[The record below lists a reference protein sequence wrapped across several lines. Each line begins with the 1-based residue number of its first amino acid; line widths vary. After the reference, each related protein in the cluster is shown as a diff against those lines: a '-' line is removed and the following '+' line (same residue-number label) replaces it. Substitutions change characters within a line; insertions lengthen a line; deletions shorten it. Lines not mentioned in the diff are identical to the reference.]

1 MNKPFSISM
10 YEKYNNG
17 SSVKAG
23 ADVLNGS
30 FGVID
35 ANGAFVND
43 SQATHVVY
51 QVGKGDD
58 NHTDF
63 TIPSGADMRVFELT
77 DWEGK
82 YLQVSPKHI
91 TYDTSENYASISAGT
106 TTLVADASGNL
117 VIDAAAATATG
128 YVYLKVTK
136 KIEFDGDGVLGQ
148 ICIGA

>member
-1 MNKPFSISM
+1 MVKPYKIGQ
-10 YEKYNNG
+10 YEKFANG

-30 FGVID
+30 FGVVTD
-35 ANGAFVND
+35 GVFANGT
-43 SQATHVVY
+43 QATHIAQ

-63 TIPSGADMRVFELT
+63 TIPSGADMRVYELS

-91 TYDTSENYASISAGT
+91 TYGESENYASISAGA
-106 TTLVADASGNL
+106 TTLVSDESGNL
-117 VIDAAAATATG
+117 VINAGAATATG
-128 YVYLKVTK
+128 YVYLKVAK
-136 KIEFDGDGVLGQ
+136 KIEFDGNGVLGQ
-148 ICIGA
+148 ILIGK

>member
-1 MNKPFSISM
+1 MVKPYTISM

-17 SSVKAG
+17 SSVVAG
-23 ADVLNGS
+23 ADVINGS

-35 ANGAFVND
+35 ANGAFVNAT
-43 SQATHVVY
+43 QATHVAM
-51 QVGKGDD
+51 QVNKNDEAY
-58 NHTDF
+58 TDF
-63 TIPSGADMRVFELT
+63 TIPSGTDMRVFELA

-82 YLQVSPKHI
+82 ELQVSPKHI
-91 TYDTSENYASISAGT
+91 TYGTSENYASISAGT
-106 TTLVADASGNL
+106 TTLVADASGNF

-148 ICIGA
+148 ILIGA

>member
-1 MNKPFSISM
+1 MVKPYTISM
-10 YEKYNNG
+10 IEKYNNS

-30 FGVID
+30 FGVVS
-35 ANGAFVND
+35 NGVFVND

-63 TIPSGADMRVFELT
+63 TIPSGADVRVFALK

-82 YLQVSPKHI
+82 ELQISPEHI
-91 TYDTSENYASISAGT
+91 TYDSSENYASISAGT
-106 TTLVADASGNL
+106 TLLATDTTGKL
-117 VIDAAAATATG
+117 VIDADVATATG

-136 KIEFDGDGVLGQ
+136 KIEFDGNGVLGQ

>member
-1 MNKPFSISM
+1 MNKPYTISM

-17 SSVKAG
+17 SSVVAG

-30 FGVID
+30 FGVVTD
-35 ANGAFVND
+35 GVFTNGT
-43 SQATHVVY
+43 QATHIAA
-51 QVGKGDD
+51 QVNKNDEAY
-58 NHTDF
+58 TDF
-63 TIPSGADMRVFELT
+63 AIPSGADMRVFELA

-91 TYDTSENYASISAGT
+91 TYGTSENYASISAGT

-117 VIDAAAATATG
+117 VIDATAATATG

>member
-1 MNKPFSISM
+1 MVKNYTISM
-10 YEKYNNG
+10 FEKHNNG
-17 SSVKAG
+17 SSVVAG

-30 FGVID
+30 FGVVTD
-35 ANGAFVND
+35 GVFTNGT
-43 SQATHVVY
+43 QATHIAA
-51 QVGKGDD
+51 QVNKNDEAY
-58 NHTDF
+58 TDF
-63 TIPSGADMRVFELT
+63 AIPSSADMRVFELT

-91 TYDTSENYASISAGT
+91 TYGTSENYASISAGT

>member
-1 MNKPFSISM
+1 MVKPYTISM

-30 FGVID
+30 FGVVTD
-35 ANGAFVND
+35 GVFTNGT
-43 SQATHVVY
+43 QATHVAM
-51 QVGKGDD
+51 QVHKNDEAY
-58 NHTDF
+58 TDF
-63 TIPSGADMRVFELT
+63 AIPSGADMRVFELA

-82 YLQVSPKHI
+82 YLQISPKHI
-91 TYDTSENYASISAGT
+91 TYNTSENYASISAGT
-106 TTLVADASGNL
+106 TLLATDTTGKLF
-117 VIDAAAATATG
+117 IDADAATATG
-128 YVYLKVTK
+128 FVYLKVTK

>member
-1 MNKPFSISM
+1 MTKPYLISM
-10 YEKYNNG
+10 YEKYNN
-17 SSVKAG
+17 SASVKAG
-23 ADVLNGS
+23 TDVINGS

-35 ANGAFVND
+35 ANGAFVNAT
-43 SQATHVVY
+43 QATHVAM
-51 QVGKGDD
+51 QVGKGDE

-63 TIPSGADMRVFELT
+63 AIPSGADMRVFELA

-91 TYDTSENYASISAGT
+91 TYNTGENYASISAGT
-106 TTLVADASGNL
+106 TMLVSDASGNL
-117 VIDAAAATATG
+117 VISAAAATATG
-128 YVYLKVTK
+128 HVYLKVTK

>member
-1 MNKPFSISM
+1 MNKPYTISM

-17 SSVKAG
+17 SSVVAG

-30 FGVID
+30 FGVVTD
-35 ANGAFVND
+35 GVFTNGT
-43 SQATHVVY
+43 QATHIAA
-51 QVGKGDD
+51 QVNKNDEAY
-58 NHTDF
+58 TDF
-63 TIPSGADMRVFELT
+63 AIPSGADMRVFELA

-91 TYDTSENYASISAGT
+91 TYGSSENYASVSAGT

-117 VIDAAAATATG
+117 VIDADAATATG

>member
-1 MNKPFSISM
+1 MIKPFSISM

-30 FGVID
+30 FGVVTD
-35 ANGAFVND
+35 GVFTNGT
-43 SQATHVVY
+43 QATHIAA
-51 QVGKGDD
+51 QVGKGDE

-63 TIPSGADMRVFELT
+63 AIPSGADMRVFELA

-82 YLQVSPKHI
+82 YLQISPKHI
-91 TYDTSENYASISAGT
+91 TYNTGENYASISAGI

-117 VIDAAAATATG
+117 VINAAAATATG

-136 KIEFDGDGVLGQ
+136 KIEFDGNGVLGQ

>member
-1 MNKPFSISM
+1 MLKPYLISM
-10 YEKYNNG
+10 IEKYNN
-17 SSVKAG
+17 SASVKAG
-23 ADVLNGS
+23 ADVINGS
-30 FGVID
+30 FGVVS
-35 ANGAFVND
+35 NGVFVND

-63 TIPSGADMRVFELT
+63 TISSGADVRVFALK

-82 YLQVSPKHI
+82 ELQISPEHI
-91 TYDTSENYASISAGT
+91 TYDSSENYASISAGT
-106 TTLVADASGNL
+106 TLATDTTGKLI
-117 VIDAAAATATG
+117 IDADAATATG

>member
-1 MNKPFSISM
+1 MNKPYTISM

-17 SSVKAG
+17 SSVVAG

-30 FGVID
+30 FGVVTD
-35 ANGAFVND
+35 GVFTNGT
-43 SQATHVVY
+43 QATHIAA
-51 QVGKGDD
+51 QVNKNDEAY
-58 NHTDF
+58 TDF
-63 TIPSGADMRVFELT
+63 AIPSGADMRVFELE

-91 TYDTSENYASISAGT
+91 TYGTSENYASISAGT

>member
-1 MNKPFSISM
+1 MVKPYTISM
-10 YEKYNNG
+10 YEKHNNG
-17 SSVKAG
+17 SNVKAG

-30 FGVID
+30 FGIVTD
-35 ANGAFVND
+35 GVFTNGT
-43 SQATHVVY
+43 QATHVAM
-51 QVGKGDD
+51 QVHKNDEAY
-58 NHTDF
+58 TDF
-63 TIPSGADMRVFELT
+63 AIPSGADMRVFELA

-82 YLQVSPKHI
+82 YLQISPKHI

>member
-1 MNKPFSISM
+1 MVKPYTISM
-10 YEKYNNG
+10 YEKHNNG

-30 FGVID
+30 FGVVTD
-35 ANGAFVND
+35 GVFTNGT
-43 SQATHVVY
+43 QATHIAA
-51 QVGKGDD
+51 QVNKNDEAY
-58 NHTDF
+58 TDF
-63 TIPSGADMRVFELT
+63 AIPSGADMRVFELA

-82 YLQVSPKHI
+82 YLQISPKHI
-91 TYDTSENYASISAGT
+91 TYDTGENYASISAGT

>member
-1 MNKPFSISM
+1 MNKPYTISM

-17 SSVKAG
+17 SSVVAG

-30 FGVID
+30 FGVVTD
-35 ANGAFVND
+35 GVFTNGT
-43 SQATHVVY
+43 QATHIAA
-51 QVGKGDD
+51 QVNKNDEAY
-58 NHTDF
+58 TDF
-63 TIPSGADMRVFELT
+63 AIPSGADMRVFELT

-91 TYDTSENYASISAGT
+91 TYDTGENYASISAGT
-106 TTLVADASGNL
+106 TMLVSDASGNL
-117 VIDAAAATATG
+117 VISAAAATATG
-128 YVYLKVTK
+128 HVYLKVTK

>member
-1 MNKPFSISM
+1 MLKPYLISM
-10 YEKYNNG
+10 IEKYNN
-17 SSVKAG
+17 SASVKAG
-23 ADVLNGS
+23 ADVINGS
-30 FGVID
+30 FGVVS
-35 ANGAFVND
+35 NGVFVND

-63 TIPSGADMRVFELT
+63 TIPSGADVRVFALK

-82 YLQVSPKHI
+82 ELQISPEHI
-91 TYDTSENYASISAGT
+91 TYGSSENYASISAGT
-106 TTLVADASGNL
+106 TLLATDTTGKLL
-117 VIDAAAATATG
+117 IDATAATSTG
-128 YVYLKVTK
+128 HVYLKVTK

>member
-1 MNKPFSISM
+1 MNKPYTISM

-17 SSVKAG
+17 SSVVAG

-30 FGVID
+30 FGVVTD
-35 ANGAFVND
+35 GVFTNGT
-43 SQATHVVY
+43 QATHIAA
-51 QVGKGDD
+51 QVNKNDEAY
-58 NHTDF
+58 TDF
-63 TIPSGADMRVFELT
+63 AIPSGADMRVFELA

-91 TYDTSENYASISAGT
+91 TYDTGENYASISAGT
-106 TTLVADASGNL
+106 TMLVSDASGNL
-117 VIDAAAATATG
+117 VISAAAATATG
-128 YVYLKVTK
+128 HVYLKVTK

>member
-17 SSVKAG
+17 SSVVAG

-30 FGVID
+30 FGVVTD
-35 ANGAFVND
+35 GVFTNGT
-43 SQATHVVY
+43 QATHIAA
-51 QVGKGDD
+51 QVNKNDEAY
-58 NHTDF
+58 TDF
-63 TIPSGADMRVFELT
+63 AIPSGADMRVFELT

-91 TYDTSENYASISAGT
+91 TYDTGENYASISAGT
-106 TTLVADASGNL
+106 TMLVSDASGNL
-117 VIDAAAATATG
+117 VISAAAATG

>member
-1 MNKPFSISM
+1 MI
-10 YEKYNNG
+10 EKYNN
-17 SSVKAG
+17 SASVKAG
-23 ADVLNGS
+23 ADVINGS
-30 FGVID
+30 FGVVS
-35 ANGAFVND
+35 NGVFVND

-63 TIPSGADMRVFELT
+63 TISSGADVRVFALK

-82 YLQVSPKHI
+82 ELQISPEHI
-91 TYDTSENYASISAGT
+91 TYDSSENYASISAGT
-106 TTLVADASGNL
+106 TLATDTTGKLI
-117 VIDAAAATATG
+117 IDADAATATG

>member
-1 MNKPFSISM
+1 MVKPFSISM

-30 FGVID
+30 FGVVTD
-35 ANGAFVND
+35 GVFTNGT
-43 SQATHVVY
+43 QATHIAA
-51 QVGKGDD
+51 QVGKGDE

-63 TIPSGADMRVFELT
+63 AIPSGADMRVFELA

-91 TYDTSENYASISAGT
+91 TYRASENYASISAGT

-117 VIDAAAATATG
+117 VIDGGAAASTG

-136 KIEFDGDGVLGQ
+136 KIEFDGNGVLGQ